1 MRLSWNGCE
10 ISLTQEGK
18 PSKLLQYVCSE
29 FLTNVKK
36 HVIIEK
42 MKRTAKE
49 QKGDVVC

>member
-1 MRLSWNGCE
+1 MDFACNSSARLNGY
-10 ISLTQEGK
+10 
-18 PSKLLQYVCSE
+18 KLLQYVCSE